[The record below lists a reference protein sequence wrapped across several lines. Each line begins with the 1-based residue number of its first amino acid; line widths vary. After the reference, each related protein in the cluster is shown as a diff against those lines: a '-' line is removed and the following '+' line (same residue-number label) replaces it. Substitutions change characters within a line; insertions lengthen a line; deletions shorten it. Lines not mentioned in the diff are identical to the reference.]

1 VKSDVTMKSVKII
14 MMIAALL
21 GLIFVAYTVVAESGV
36 ETDPQDDVIVFE
48 TNEQGEE
55 NQYETDELPSAD
67 IVEVSYDRVDGGT
80 EVTVM
85 FQVNPDGVVEETLD
99 IYNLNES
106 EYLNYFS
113 DPVPLAYMVILT
125 TDQAEYSV
133 EYIFGNCTMNYEDT
147 VDYTIDDDVF
157 TATFDLQASNETITS
172 IGAQS
177 MFMELSI
184 TSGTSKFYMDA
195 APDTFLFMTEI
206 DAPSAAKTGEQIEF
220 TGLTTNLADI
230 LGMGLSDIEYTYEW
244 DFDDGS
250 TGTGETV
257 THTYQYP
264 GTYTVELTVSDSEGT
279 ETTDTHQI
287 TIAQGSSS
295 NGDNTNN
302 NGNDNNDDEGS
313 PVIIFIAIIALI
325 VVIGVIALV
334 VVIRR

>member
-1 VKSDVTMKSVKII
+1 MKSVKII
-14 MMIAALL
+14 MMIAALTS
-21 GLIFVAYTVVAESGV
+21 LIFVAHSVVAESGV
-36 ETDPQDDVIVFE
+36 ETDPEDDVIVFE

-55 NQYETDELPSAD
+55 NQYNTSELPSAD
-67 IVEVSYDRVDGGT
+67 IVEVSYDRVDGST

-85 FQVNPDGVVEETLD
+85 FQVNSDGIVEETLD

-106 EYLNYFS
+106 DSWNYFS
-113 DPVPLAYMVILT
+113 EPVPLAYMIILT
-125 TDQAEYSV
+125 TDQTEYSV
-133 EYIFGNCTMNYEDT
+133 EYIFGNCTLNSENV
-147 VDYTIDDDVF
+147 VDYTIDDDEF
-157 TATFDLQASNETITS
+157 TATFDLQAANETINS

-177 MFMELSI
+177 MFMEISI

-206 DAPSAAKTGEQIEF
+206 DAPSTAETGEQIELI
-220 TGLTTNLADI
+220 GLTTNLADF
-230 LGMGLSDIEYTYEW
+230 LGMGLSDVEYTYEW

-287 TIAQGSSS
+287 TVTQGSSS
-295 NGDNTNN
+295 NGDNPN
-302 NGNDNNDDEGS
+302 NGNDNEDESEGS
-313 PVIIFIAIIALI
+313 PVIIFIAIIGII